1 MNERIRAQNVRVIGP
16 DGEQLGILPIKEAL
30 AFAEEKELDL
40 VEVARDAN
48 PPVCRV
54 MDYGKYKYMQKK
66 RQQESKR
73 KQSHIHVKE
82 VKFRIKIEDHDFN
95 FKVRNIRKF
104 ITEGHKVK
112 VTIFFRGREITRQD
126 LGRGVLKRVMEEVQD
141 IATADQDMRFEG
153 RMMWMMISP
162 ISRRA
167 KTTET
172 GTKGGGEHAEN
183 EEQPGSGQAIQSDRP
198 GQDSS

>member
-1 MNERIRAQNVRVIGP
+1 MVRVIGP
-16 DGEQLGILPIKEAL
+16 EGEQMGIMAIRDAL
-30 AFAEEKELDL
+30 AYAEEKELDL
-40 VEVARDAN
+40 VEVARDAD

-54 MDYGKYKYMQKK
+54 MDYGKYKYIQKK

-73 KQSHIHVKE
+73 KHTHIHVKE
-82 VKFRIKIEDHDFN
+82 VKFRIKIEEHDFS

-104 ITEGHKVK
+104 LSEGNKVK
-112 VTIFFRGREITRQD
+112 VAIFFRGREITRQD
-126 LGRGVLKRVMEEVQD
+126 LGREILQKVQGE
-141 IATADQDMRFEG
+141 IQDVGAAEQDPRFEG

-167 KTTET
+167 KASEA
-172 GTKGGGEHAEN
+172 GTKGGGEYAKD
-183 EEQPGSGQAIQSDRP
+183 EEQPGSGQAVQGERP